1 MPEATD
7 AGETGARMQ
16 RVCPVVQTV
25 HSRPAAAGGA
35 AGAGAVLV
43 LAVDAVH
50 VQNADV
56 AAACRRIRCRNIRH
70 NGACCHTRAA
80 LLNRPMSIFSISCL
94 LLFKCTT
101 RILIIMMLLS
111 IIYRRV
117 QQILNKNT
125 LLRFTAIGSTY

>member
-25 HSRPAAAGGA
+25 HSHPAVAAAAAAAAGG
-35 AGAGAVLV
+35 GGGAVLV

-50 VQNADV
+50 VQNADA

-70 NGACCHTRAA
+70 TGACCRTRAGC
-80 LLNRPMSIFSISCL
+80 ISCS
-94 LLFKCTT
+94 C
-101 RILIIMMLLS
+101 
-111 IIYRRV
+111 
-117 QQILNKNT
+117 
-125 LLRFTAIGSTY
+125 